1 MANLRNYFPML
12 VVALGALAGL
22 SCGSA
27 ARADDGDA
35 AKGLAI
41 LQKHCARCHGLRMT
55 GNSPHPQAP
64 PFRDV
69 VERYPVEDLEESL
82 AEGIVSGHPDNVGI
96 HIRAEGDQFNELRKA
111 APEAMNGFYALSK
124 AASARGAMDKKTKEL
139 VALAIGVTQRCDG
152 CIAYHTKALKELGAA
167 ARRSWSC

>member
-1 MANLRNYFPML
+1 ML
-12 VVALGALAGL
+12 VMALGALAGS

-41 LQKHCARCHGLRMT
+41 LQEHCARCHALGTT

-69 VERYPVEDLEESL
+69 VKRYPVEDLEESL
-82 AEGIVSGHPDNVGI
+82 AAHELSVEP
-96 HIRAEGDQFNELRKA
+96 GDALLVRT
-111 APEAMNGFYALSK
+111 GF
-124 AASARGAMDKKTKEL
+124 
-139 VALAIGVTQRCDG
+139 
-152 CIAYHTKALKELGAA
+152 LGA
-167 ARRSWSC
+167 RREAWGDC

>member
-1 MANLRNYFPML
+1 VGLRGKDMRNLRNYYPML
-12 VVALGALAGL
+12 VMALGALAVS

-35 AKGLAI
+35 AKGLGI
-41 LQKHCARCHGLRMT
+41 LQEHCARCHALGTT

-82 AEGIVSGHPDNVGI
+82 AEGIVSGHPDMPEFTFEPKEINSI
-96 HIRAEGDQFNELRKA
+96 LAYLNSLKA
-111 APEAMNGFYALSK
+111 QENGK
-124 AASARGAMDKKTKEL
+124 
-139 VALAIGVTQRCDG
+139 
-152 CIAYHTKALKELGAA
+152 
-167 ARRSWSC
+167 

>member
-1 MANLRNYFPML
+1 MRNLRNYFRML
-12 VVALGALAGL
+12 VMALGALAGS

-41 LQKHCARCHGLRMT
+41 LQEHCARCHALGTT

-69 VERYPVEDLEESL
+69 VKRYPVEDLEESL
-82 AEGIVSGHPDNVGI
+82 AEGIVSGHPDMPEFTFEPKEINSILAYLNSLKAQENV
-96 HIRAEGDQFNELRKA
+96 K
-111 APEAMNGFYALSK
+111 
-124 AASARGAMDKKTKEL
+124 
-139 VALAIGVTQRCDG
+139 
-152 CIAYHTKALKELGAA
+152 
-167 ARRSWSC
+167 